1 MRVTQS
7 MLTNN
12 MMRNLSTS
20 YERLGKYQDQL
31 NTQKKITKPSDDPV
45 VAIKGMR
52 YRTDL
57 AEIEQYQDNLTEAY
71 TWMESSDDALD
82 KVSQA
87 LLRIKELTV
96 QASTGSNGAEEKKS
110 IAIEVEQLKRHIA
123 TVVNTKVGNK
133 YIFHG
138 TNTTEPPV
146 NLEGSQL
153 IPTSTNAVLLDVSK
167 GVKLDVNVDPVSFL
181 QGNNSKNIFTEL
193 GDLINNLN
201 SDSGDLDEYLSTIDF
216 YSSKV
221 TAARADLGARYNRIE
236 LIDDR
241 LGSQEVIANKIIS
254 ENEDAEMEEVII
266 NLTTAEAV
274 HRAAL
279 SAGSRII
286 QPTLLDFLR

>member
-12 MMRNLSTS
+12 MLRNLSNS

-57 AEIEQYQDNLTEAY
+57 AEIEQFQRNLSEAY
-71 TWMESSDDALD
+71 TWMESSDDAMD
-82 KVSQA
+82 KMTHA
-87 LLRIKELTV
+87 LQRVRELTV
-96 QASTGSNGAEEKKS
+96 QASTGTNGPDEKAN
-110 IAIEVEQLKRHIA
+110 IAVEIEQLKEHIA
-123 TVVNTKVGNK
+123 TIANTKVGNK
-133 YIFHG
+133 YIFNG
-138 TNTTEPPV
+138 TNTTEAPV
-146 NLEGSQL
+146 DSAANT
-153 IPTSTNAVLLDVSK
+153 IPSASNDVLLEVSK
-167 GVKLDVNVDPVSFL
+167 GVQMNVNVKSTDLLKGSNANDL
-181 QGNNSKNIFTEL
+181 FTEL
-193 GDLINNLN
+193 DNLINDLN
-201 SDSGDLDEYLSTIDF
+201 SDGDMGNYLDSIDSHLSNII
-216 YSSKV
+216 
-221 TAARADLGARYNRIE
+221 ANRADLGARYNRIE

-254 ENEDAEMEEVII
+254 ENEDAEMEKVIV

-279 SAGSRII
+279 GVGAKIM
-286 QPTLLDFLR
+286 QPTLMDFLR

>member
-12 MMRNLSTS
+12 MLRNLSSS

-57 AEIEQYQDNLTEAY
+57 TEIEQYQRNLSEAY

-82 KVSQA
+82 KVTQA
-87 LLRIKELTV
+87 LHRVKELTV
-96 QASTGSNGAEEKKS
+96 QASNGTLDGTDKES
-110 IAIEVEQLKRHIA
+110 IAIEIGQLKEHIA
-123 TVVNTKVGNK
+123 TIANTKVGNK
-133 YIFHG
+133 YLFNG
-138 TNTTEPPV
+138 TNTTNPPV
-146 NLEGSQL
+146 ANGTFNPQ
-153 IPTSTNAVLLDVSK
+153 TQYTAVSFDVSK
-167 GVKLDVNVDPVSFL
+167 NVNLDVGVDPTGFL
-181 QGNNSKNIFTEL
+181 GKSPTDIFTEL
-193 GDLINNLN
+193 GNLVADLESNADISKYLDSIDSFSNN
-201 SDSGDLDEYLSTIDF
+201 
-216 YSSKV
+216 V
-221 TAARADLGARYNRIE
+221 TAVRADLGARYNRVE

-241 LGSQEVIANKIIS
+241 LSSQEVIANKIIS
-254 ENEDAEMEEVII
+254 ENEDADMEKVII

>member
-12 MMRNLSTS
+12 MLRNLSTS

-57 AEIEQYQDNLTEAY
+57 TEIEQYQRNLSEAY

-82 KVSQA
+82 KVTQA
-87 LLRIKELTV
+87 LHRVKELTV
-96 QASTGSNGAEEKKS
+96 QGSTGTNGSDEKKA
-110 IAIEVEQLKRHIA
+110 IAIEIGQLKEHIA
-123 TVVNTKVGNK
+123 TIANTKVGNK
-133 YIFHG
+133 YLFNG
-138 TNTTEPPV
+138 TNTTNPPFA
-146 NLEGSQL
+146 NGAFKPQ
-153 IPTSTNAVLLDVSK
+153 TQYTAVSFDVSK
-167 GVKLDVNVDPVSFL
+167 NVNLDVGVDPARFL
-181 QGNNSKNIFTEL
+181 MGNNANDIFTEL
-193 GDLINNLN
+193 DNLINDLTTEGDI
-201 SDSGDLDEYLSTIDF
+201 SKYLTSIDSFSTD
-216 YSSKV
+216 V
-221 TAARADLGARYNRIE
+221 TAVRADLGARYNRVE

-241 LGSQEVIANKIIS
+241 LSSQEVIANKIIS
-254 ENEDAEMEEVII
+254 ENEDADMEKVII